1 VAEPTPD
8 SVGSFAHTLAVFDE
22 LLGACGLDSPLIAN
36 VSFEARPAR
45 QRQRLERSAECL
57 KLLEAVWPGPRGH
70 EHDWTGE
77 DLQPRVILRAAG

>member
-1 VAEPTPD
+1 MAEPQSD
-8 SVGSFAHTLAVFDE
+8 SVDSFAHTLAVFDE
-22 LLGACGLDSPLIAN
+22 LLGACGLESPLIAN

-70 EHDWTGE
+70 EYDWPGE
-77 DLQPRVILRAAG
+77 GQQPRVILRAAG